1 MNTHIIKEE
10 YAEFCG
16 DTGSITGTAHYEV
29 ETASF
34 FDRDCGGTDGQ
45 EVTSCE
51 LLFVQIDGLRLSR
64 DQIAQVT
71 CEAAV
76 KRGEETVAENFT
88 VHELEY
94 AA

>member
-1 MNTHIIKEE
+1 MTTHIIKEE
-10 YAEFCG
+10 YAEFAG
-16 DTGSITGTAHYEV
+16 DTGSITGTANYEV

-34 FDRDCGGTDGQ
+34 FDRDCGGTDGL
-45 EVTSCE
+45 EVTHCE

-64 DQIAQVT
+64 DQIVQVT

-76 KRGEETVAENFT
+76 KRGEEAVAENFT
-88 VHELEY
+88 AHKLEY